1 MAIHRHNNNIV
12 THNNTVMNG
21 YNCHNQFCCYDEND
35 YISKVDKDI
44 KEMKTNG
51 LFIRY
56 SLMITMVIIKT
67 KFKNKKLLL

>member
-1 MAIHRHNNNIV
+1 
-12 THNNTVMNG
+12 MNR
-21 YNCHNQFCCYDEND
+21 YNCPNQFCCYDEND

-56 SLMITMVIIKT
+56 YLMITMVIIKT
-67 KFKNKKLLL
+67 KFKNKQKLLL